1 MTRSLVLRR
10 EALPPLTTEELE
22 AFAAAAQQPTGGP
35 SCPALLCKTSV
46 HPHCPS
52 GFTCPTE

>member
-1 MTRSLVLRR
+1 MKRTLTLRS
-10 EALPPLTTEELE
+10 EALSPLTDDELDGL
-22 AFAAAAQQPTGGP
+22 AGAAAASGAT
-35 SCPALLCKTSV
+35 CAALLCKTSV